1 MGLLSPE
8 SRIAKP
14 SGTCV
19 WMDAGVLAYRL
30 CNRGYAC
37 EHCPLDAALR
47 DDPRVMIAGDEE
59 DESGSVG
66 FEFPADRLYTKNH
79 FWIQTIEDTRVRTGL
94 DAFAARIL
102 GRVGEVRMPTPGAPV
117 SAGQPC
123 VLISVEGGLFRLVLP
138 LNGRV
143 DAVNPRL
150 GEHPDLLTAQAYSGG
165 WLMELTLP
173 SGEWGAGLLSP
184 ESAMKRARADAR
196 RVCRNLGMHL
206 LTVEG
211 DPGPWLT
218 ADSTRSLRRS
228 IGPEAWFSLAFEALR

>member
-1 MGLLSPE
+1 MGLLSSE

-59 DESGSVG
+59 DGSAVE
-66 FEFPADRLYTKNH
+66 FEFPADRLYTRNH
-79 FWIQTIEDTRVRTGL
+79 FWIQNIENACVRTGL

-102 GRVGEVRMPTPGAPV
+102 GRVGEVRTPALETRV
-117 SAGQPC
+117 SAGQLGML
-123 VLISVEGGLFRLVLP
+123 VSVEGGLLRLASP
-138 LNGRV
+138 LNGRIR
-143 DAVNPRL
+143 AVNPRL
-150 GEHPDLLTAQAYSGG
+150 SEHPDLLTMQPYSGG
-165 WLMELTLP
+165 WLMELSLP
-173 SGEWGAGLLSP
+173 PGERGEGLLTP
-184 ESAMKRARADAR
+184 ESAMKQARADAR
-196 RVCRNLGMHL
+196 RVCRHLGMHL

-211 DPGPWLT
+211 DPGPWLR
-218 ADSTRSLRRS
+218 ADSTRSLRRV
-228 IGPEAWFSLAFEALR
+228 IGPEAWFSLAIEALR